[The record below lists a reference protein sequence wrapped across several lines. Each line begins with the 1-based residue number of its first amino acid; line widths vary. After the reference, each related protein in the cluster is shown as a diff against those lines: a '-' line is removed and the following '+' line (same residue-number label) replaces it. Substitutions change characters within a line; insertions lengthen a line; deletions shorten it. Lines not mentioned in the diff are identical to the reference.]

1 MENGYLAEDKVP
13 QMVKKL
19 YLLVLDA
26 LLFSF

>member
-13 QMVKKL
+13 QMVKKF

-26 LLFSF
+26 LFFSF

>member
-1 MENGYLAEDKVP
+1 MESGYLAEDRVP
-13 QMVKKL
+13 QMVEKF

>member
-13 QMVKKL
+13 QMVKKF

-26 LLFSF
+26 SLFSF